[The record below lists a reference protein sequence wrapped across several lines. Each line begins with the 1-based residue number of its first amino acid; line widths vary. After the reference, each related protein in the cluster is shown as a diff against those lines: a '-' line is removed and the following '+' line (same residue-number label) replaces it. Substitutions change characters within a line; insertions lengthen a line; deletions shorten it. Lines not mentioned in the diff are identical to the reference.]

1 MRIDAMTRLVLPSR
15 FPAALAVLVVLP
27 VWGLVAGCAS
37 VPSAPSAPVVTYEQ
51 KLGWILRL
59 EDQRVLHD
67 PVAPSLV
74 SVPAAGGRVAVVAS
88 PPAADLVQLLADP
101 DGRIRR
107 RAAIAIGRVGLRS
120 GAKPLAAALAGDEEP
135 EVRQVAAFS
144 LGLLRDPSAIDALRA
159 GLRDSSPL
167 VQGRAAEAL
176 SVLGDTASAPAIG
189 EMVSAHVKAGAVAGL
204 APDDMADTH
213 PPAVDAF
220 RLGVL
225 ALGRL
230 KAYDALARAVLGPS
244 GAPLVTWWPVAAALQ
259 RTEDRRAL
267 GALLALARGASSVG
281 RAFAA
286 RGLGVLKD
294 AAAIDTLTSLARDWP
309 LDTKAAIS
317 AVKAMGLIG
326 DRRAGGPLLT
336 LLQAKGLDPLLHL
349 EVIAAL
355 GATRS
360 TGALD
365 PLMDLVSHASPA
377 VRAAAFRS
385 LREIDPPSF
394 LLVLSGLDADRHW
407 SVRAAIAS
415 ILGTCDR
422 DTALP
427 RLSAMLKDQD
437 LRVIPAVLA
446 ALVKIKA
453 PKIEG
458 TLLEWL
464 KHDDVVVRAAAASGL
479 GEVKPAGGDRALVEA
494 FHAAARDEAY
504 GARTASLD
512 ALLKY
517 GPEVA
522 RAALRE
528 ALADKD
534 WAVRVHAAA
543 RLERIEST
551 TDTAAAIRPAPTNRP
566 PSFYESPDLV
576 SPTVSPHVYID
587 TERGTI
593 EIEMAV
599 IDAPLTCLNFMA
611 LARKGFFAGSEWHRV
626 VPNFVA
632 QDGDPRGDG
641 EGGPGYT
648 IRDEI
653 NQRPY
658 LRGTMGMALEWADAG
673 GSQFFLTHA
682 PQPHLDGRYTV
693 FGQVVA
699 GLDVLDRIQ
708 PWDRITRVRVWDGKS
723 MSGR

>member
-1 MRIDAMTRLVLPSR
+1 MTKLMLPSR
-15 FPAALAVLVVLP
+15 FPAVLAVLVALP

-37 VPSAPSAPVVTYEQ
+37 VPPAPSARVVTYEQ

-59 EDQRVLHD
+59 EDQRVLRD
-67 PVAPSLV
+67 PVAPSPV

-107 RAAIAIGRVGLRS
+107 RAAVAIGRVGLRL
-120 GAKPLAAALAGDEEP
+120 GAKPLAATLAGDEEP

-144 LGLLRDPSAIDALRA
+144 LGLIRDASAIEALRA
-159 GLRDSSPL
+159 GLRDKSPL

-189 EMVSAHVKAGAVAGL
+189 EMVSAYVKAGAVAGL

-294 AAAIDTLTSLARDWP
+294 PAAIDTLTSLARDWP

-317 AVKAMGLIG
+317 AVEAMGLIG

-349 EVIAAL
+349 EVITAL

-360 TGALD
+360 AGALG

-385 LREIDPPSF
+385 LREIDPASF

-422 DTALP
+422 DAALP
-427 RLSAMLKDQD
+427 RLSAMMK
-437 LRVIPAVLA
+437 
-446 ALVKIKA
+446 
-453 PKIEG
+453 
-458 TLLEWL
+458 
-464 KHDDVVVRAAAASGL
+464 
-479 GEVKPAGGDRALVEA
+479 
-494 FHAAARDEAY
+494 
-504 GARTASLD
+504 
-512 ALLKY
+512 
-517 GPEVA
+517 
-522 RAALRE
+522 
-528 ALADKD
+528 
-534 WAVRVHAAA
+534 
-543 RLERIEST
+543 
-551 TDTAAAIRPAPTNRP
+551 
-566 PSFYESPDLV
+566 
-576 SPTVSPHVYID
+576 
-587 TERGTI
+587 
-593 EIEMAV
+593 
-599 IDAPLTCLNFMA
+599 
-611 LARKGFFAGSEWHRV
+611 
-626 VPNFVA
+626 
-632 QDGDPRGDG
+632 
-641 EGGPGYT
+641 
-648 IRDEI
+648 
-653 NQRPY
+653 
-658 LRGTMGMALEWADAG
+658 
-673 GSQFFLTHA
+673 
-682 PQPHLDGRYTV
+682 
-693 FGQVVA
+693 
-699 GLDVLDRIQ
+699 DRIC
-708 PWDRITRVRVWDGKS
+708 G
-723 MSGR
+723 